1 MKTKHNDSGPEII
14 NAGKTP
20 VRKPAE
26 DIVAGAGNQ
35 DQLDRR
41 IENAARKPIKTRKSA
56 RHLVLAVSQKMA
68 GLKNKFRLIPTPGSL
83 DKLTISLNKT

>member
-26 DIVAGAGNQ
+26 DIVTGAGNQ
-35 DQLDRR
+35 DQLDRLK
-41 IENAARKPIKTRKSA
+41 ENAARKP
-56 RHLVLAVSQKMA
+56 V
-68 GLKNKFRLIPTPGSL
+68 KNKKIGTSPGIGREP
-83 DKLTISLNKT
+83 KNGGTKK